1 MLSDRGTTEER
12 TVVPT
17 RDPRALHSPSSLL
30 EVRVRDSKLS
40 ERVALALADEITA
53 ERLAPGEP
61 FPSAEEIVERFG
73 VSRTVA
79 REALQTLSTS
89 GLIRVH
95 HGRRTEVTAPEE
107 WDVFSSVVQRAL
119 WHGNRALPLMREQ
132 RQFLLLIEPFAAA
145 RVAERR
151 DSAAIQ
157 LIDQLGSET
166 VRLVESES
174 SIAQIVRCDYAFHCA
189 IASASG
195 NRVIGTAVRAVESM
209 VDTLWATHYA
219 RYSQDELMLLA
230 KHHVLIAEA
239 IAAGD
244 GGAASK
250 AMTDHITVGTDLV
263 LRISGQVSRAE
274 HPRD

>member
-1 MLSDRGTTEER
+1 MSRAGSGEPTLLALGERPPLRGAE
-12 TVVPT
+12 V
-17 RDPRALHSPSSLL
+17 L

-40 ERVALALADEITA
+40 ERVAVALAADITA
-53 ERLAPGEP
+53 ERLAVGEP
-61 FPSAEEIVERFG
+61 FPSAEEIVDRFG

-79 REALQTLSTS
+79 REALQTLSAS

-95 HGRRTEVTAPEE
+95 HGRRTEVTVPEE
-107 WDVFSSVVQRAL
+107 WNVFSSVVQRAL
-119 WHGNRALPLMREQ
+119 WHGSRALPLMREQ

-151 DSAAIQ
+151 EPASIE
-157 LIDQLGSET
+157 LISRLADQT
-166 VRLVESES
+166 VLLVEAEAPIS
-174 SIAQIVRCDYAFHCA
+174 QIVRCDYSFHCA

-219 RYSQDELMLLA
+219 RYSHDELMLLA
-230 KHHVLIAEA
+230 GHHVTIAGS

-244 GGAASK
+244 VEGASQ
-250 AMTDHITVGTDLV
+250 AMNDHITVGTELV

-274 HPRD
+274 QLRD